1 MLKPA
6 FLEPFLVFDCESV
19 FDPYEEVYTR
29 SFYSS
34 RPGSYN
40 KIRGPIDGPEVVE
53 TLYSI

>member
-19 FDPYEEVYTR
+19 FDPCEEVYTR